1 VRLEKW
7 KDGDP
12 SAAAGMCPIRGKIF
26 STSRSDQR
34 KIRMQPKRKLKRSD
48 QIAYIFLW
56 VLGIL
61 IAVLVIL
68 LLRGCG

>member
-1 VRLEKW
+1 
-7 KDGDP
+7 
-12 SAAAGMCPIRGKIF
+12 
-26 STSRSDQR
+26 
-34 KIRMQPKRKLKRSD
+34 MQSKGKLKRLD

-56 VLGIL
+56 LLGIS

>member
-1 VRLEKW
+1 
-7 KDGDP
+7 
-12 SAAAGMCPIRGKIF
+12 
-26 STSRSDQR
+26 
-34 KIRMQPKRKLKRSD
+34 MQPKRKLKRSD